1 MIIAHWLDVGD
12 FATNG
17 AMRQLGIGL
26 YGSNGHQ
33 IHQLVAGHA
42 RAKLVAVA
50 GMEPTLAAE
59 LGKDTSIR
67 VYPDLAS
74 MLADERVQMVSL
86 CSPRRVEQARHAI
99 ECLRAGKHVYA
110 EKPAAMNNDELDAVL
125 QAAKEAGRK
134 FHEMAGTVFDAPYYD
149 MRQFIRGGTIGEV
162 VQVFAQKSYP
172 YHDKRSA
179 DENIDGGLLR
189 QVGIHAV
196 RMVEHVTGI
205 RVTEMHAV
213 QTTLGDPK
221 NEGLVM
227 ACATM
232 LKLANGGVG
241 VMSANYLNPRGFG
254 QWGNEELRIFG
265 DRGMAEV
272 TDGGR
277 RTHVYL
283 ADRDAGEIPAV
294 PMARSFLDQMI
305 DEILDGTEMEI
316 TLEEEL
322 HPLRVVNAACGEM
335 QNSKCKMQNAE

>member
-1 MIIAHWLDVGD
+1 M
-12 FATNG
+12 T
-17 AMRQLGIGL
+17 QLGIGL

-42 RAKLVAVA
+42 RAKLVAAA
-50 GMEPTLAAE
+50 GMEPALAAE
-59 LGKDTSIR
+59 LAKDASIR
-67 VYPDLAS
+67 VYCDLAS
-74 MLADERVQMVSL
+74 MLADGRVQMVSL
-86 CSPRRVEQARHAI
+86 CSPRRVEQARDAI

-110 EKPAAMNNDELDAVL
+110 EKPAAMKNEELDAIL
-125 QAAKEAGRK
+125 RAAQEAGRK
-134 FHEMAGTVFDAPYYD
+134 FHEMAGTVFDAPYYA

-172 YHDKRSA
+172 YHDKRPA

-232 LKLANGGVG
+232 LRLANGGVG
-241 VMSANYLNPRGFG
+241 VTSANYLNPKGFG

-294 PMARSFLDQMI
+294 PAPRGFFDQVV
-305 DEILDGTEMEI
+305 DEILDGTGMEM

-322 HPLRVVNAACGEM
+322 NPLRVVNEAAGRM
-335 QNSKCKMQNAE
+335 LNAKFKMKNAK